1 MSLGGKMKM
10 EKITN
15 DRFNLKGFIHERLKI
30 IRKTLGLSQSEF
42 AKQLGK
48 TLKTIQRWESGQ
60 YNIPESAL
68 RLISRTF
75 NISLKWL
82 TEGEGEMFLP
92 KESVEDLV
100 ALPVIY
106 IPGKS
111 LQGAFRELIN
121 IYTSGYEFIQKS
133 KLPNIKAKAFKVG
146 EDGMEPTIREG
157 EMVIIDEEDREL
169 VDGGVYLFVDSEKNG
184 LIVRRLRNL
193 NGEWW
198 LFADNPT
205 YPPERLKESVIVLG
219 RVKYKFKPAEVELVR

>member
-1 MSLGGKMKM
+1 M

-146 EDGMEPTIREG
+146 EDSMEPTIHKG

-169 VDGGVYLFVDSEKNG
+169 VDGGVYLIAEPENG

-205 YPPERLKESVIVLG
+205 YTPERLKESVIVLG
-219 RVKYKFKPAEVELVR
+219 RVKYKFRPAEVELVK